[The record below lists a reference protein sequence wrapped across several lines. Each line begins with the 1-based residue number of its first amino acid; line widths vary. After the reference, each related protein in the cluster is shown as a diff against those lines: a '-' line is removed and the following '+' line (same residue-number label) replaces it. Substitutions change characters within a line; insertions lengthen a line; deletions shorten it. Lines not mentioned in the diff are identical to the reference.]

1 MGGRPVDQLFAPFHL
16 KGLTLAN
23 RLVRSAT
30 FTSMADS
37 NGEVTDAQLNLYRDL
52 AAGGVGLVVMGFVY
66 VHESGRAAVH
76 QNSLASDER
85 IPGLARLTK
94 TVHDQGGKVAV
105 QLLHAGREA
114 ARYRELVGGEAAW
127 APSQLEDDPYFTLPH
142 RAMTDQEIEEVI
154 AAFGAAARRAR
165 EAGFDAVQVHGAH
178 AYLLSQFLSPHTNRR
193 ADRWG
198 WELGGRLRP
207 HLAVLSA
214 IREQVGHD
222 YPVMIKLGLA
232 DGFAHGLNLKDGL
245 EAARRLA
252 QAGYDC
258 LEISQGLR
266 GEGYQEAEFR
276 PEDRKAAQEGYFRD
290 WAAAVKRR
298 VSVPVIAVGGLRTPQ
313 ACAEVLQ
320 RNQADL
326 VALCRPLISEP
337 DLAARWR
344 DGDLTRSRCISCNK
358 CLEAIMSGD
367 PVSCILDE
375 NEAARAVG

>member
-1 MGGRPVDQLFAPFHL
+1 MEQLFAPFHL

-30 FTSMADS
+30 FTSMARGS
-37 NGEVTDAQLNLYRDL
+37 GEVSDAQLALYRDL
-52 AAGGVGLVVMGFVY
+52 AAGGVGLIVTGIVY
-66 VHESGRAAVH
+66 VHESGRVAVR

-94 TVHDQGGKVAV
+94 AVHDQGGKVAV
-105 QLLHAGREA
+105 QLFHAGREA
-114 ARYRELVGGEAAW
+114 ARYREFVGGEAAW
-127 APSQLEDDPYFTLPH
+127 APSRIEDDPYFAHPH
-142 RAMTDQEIEEVI
+142 RAMTNGEIDQVI

-178 AYLLSQFLSPHTNRR
+178 SYLLSQFLSPHTNRR
-193 ADRWG
+193 EDQWG
-198 WELGGRLRP
+198 WELGGRLRL
-207 HLAVLSA
+207 HLAVLAA
-214 IREQVGHD
+214 IREQVGLD

-232 DGFAHGLNLKDGL
+232 DGFAHGLALKDGL

-266 GEGYQEAEFR
+266 GKGYQEAEFR
-276 PEDRKAAQEGYFRD
+276 PEDKKAAQEGYFRD
-290 WAAAVKRR
+290 WAAAVKQR

-313 ACAEVLQ
+313 ACAEVLE

-326 VALCRPLISEP
+326 VALCRPLVSEP
-337 DLAARWR
+337 ALVARWQ

-358 CLEAIMSGD
+358 CVEAIMSGE
-367 PVSCILDE
+367 PVSCILDRQQE
-375 NEAARAVG
+375 ARATG